1 MFIESKEVDQGS
13 LTNSDICII
22 GAGAA
27 GISMAHE
34 FVGTSYE
41 VTVLES
47 GGLTPDQKTQSLN
60 TGTNYQEPK
69 SSYVCSTT
77 SCTQ

>member
-13 LTNSDICII
+13 LVNSDICII

-27 GISMAHE
+27 GISMARE

-47 GGLTPDQKTQSLN
+47 GGLTPDQKPNHSIPAPILACPALTWRQ
-60 TGTNYQEPK
+60 TG
-69 SSYVCSTT
+69 
-77 SCTQ
+77 